1 MTLIAAEPITHA
13 GVAYE
18 VKVERR
24 FWPSYDRQPK
34 WRIGFYDALT
44 GTEVKAVNDEDAIL
58 RHAPLV
64 EPRPRASDRLAPQAR
79 YLVHTQG
86 CGVSGPSACEMSACV
101 VQIFACDT
109 ASDVRLQSK

>member
-1 MTLIAAEPITHA
+1 MTLLAAEPVVHA

-24 FWPSYDRQPK
+24 FWPFCDRQPK

-44 GTEVKAVNDEDAIL
+44 GTEITAVNDEDAIL

-64 EPRPRASDRLAPQAR
+64 EARPPPALRPSPRVR
-79 YLVHTQG
+79 YLVRCSADIEPG
-86 CGVSGPSACEMSACV
+86 FISSGFYCSV
-101 VQIFACDT
+101 DGGFRD
-109 ASDVRLQSK
+109 